1 MTVAG
6 VSGPKSSAFAEVL
19 PRRSSASSLLW
30 GFPAHMH
37 TPCIQINNQP
47 KGGEEKAEEAGMTR
61 REAFDDQIVIYAVV
75 FQRTLEFSMY
85 KDRK

>member
-1 MTVAG
+1 
-6 VSGPKSSAFAEVL
+6 
-19 PRRSSASSLLW
+19 
-30 GFPAHMH
+30 MH

-47 KGGEEKAEEAGMTR
+47 KGGEEKAEEAGMMR